1 MSRPWVEF
9 FGPIIIIIIII
20 IHLGAESI
28 IIKEG

>member
-9 FGPIIIIIIII
+9 FGPIITIIII